1 MAKKV
6 SVVDA
11 KRDFS
16 ELMSRTALQ
25 EERFIIERKGK
36 AMAALV
42 SVKDLER
49 LETLTGEK
57 GKKGLLAAIGAWE
70 EHPQI
75 EALVSDLYAAR
86 EKAKDRP
93 VKRLR

>member
-16 ELMSRTALQ
+16 ELMSRVALRG
-25 EERFIIERKGK
+25 ERFIIERKGK

-42 SVKDLER
+42 NVQDLKKLEILTKDNH
-49 LETLTGEK
+49 
-57 GKKGLLAAIGAWE
+57 KKGLLAAVGAWE
-70 EHPQI
+70 DFPQLDEFI
-75 EALVSDLYAAR
+75 ADLYSAR
-86 EKAKDRP
+86 KRAKDRF

>member
-16 ELMSRTALQ
+16 ELMSRVALRG
-25 EERFIIERKGK
+25 ERFIIERKGK

-42 SVKDLER
+42 NIQDLKKLEVLPKDNHKR
-49 LETLTGEK
+49 
-57 GKKGLLAAIGAWE
+57 GLLAALGAWE
-70 EHPQI
+70 DFPKLDELI
-75 EALVSDLYAAR
+75 ADLYSAR
-86 EKAKDRP
+86 KRAKDRP

>member
-16 ELMSRTALQ
+16 ELMSRVALRG
-25 EERFIIERKGK
+25 ERFIIERKGK

-42 SVKDLER
+42 NVKDLGK
-49 LETLTGEK
+49 LESLRKENS
-57 GKKGLLAAIGAWE
+57 KKGLLAAVGAWE
-70 EHPQI
+70 GFPHLDQLI
-75 EALVSDLYAAR
+75 KDLYLAR
-86 EKAKDRP
+86 ERAKDRR
-93 VKRLR
+93 VKRLG